1 MKGVVVSRDDRAPIT
16 GVAIFVDDVAV
27 NTSTNQNGEFL
38 IAGLAPGQ
46 YLVRFEAVEFEDLEV
61 MVRVKQL
68 VHDMQQVVMVP
79 STLISVDDSAFSE
92 LDTDAETAGDTQAL
106 PGTLSASKDLFN
118 NIASYRFSE
127 MRFNVR
133 GYDSQYQ
140 DVYLNGIRFNDALT
154 SYGPWSLW
162 SGLNDA
168 TRNQEITSGLQMSD
182 YGLGGVAGTTN
193 INARASQLRKGFRS
207 SFVNSTQM
215 YRFRVMVSYAS
226 GMLDNGWSYGFS
238 VSTRQGGNGYVNGVY
253 YNAYGYFASAEKV
266 FNSRH
271 RLAITVLGAP
281 TTRGAQQAS
290 TQEAYD
296 LWGDNYYNPN
306 VGLQAG
312 KERNSRVRRMHEPI
326 AMLNY
331 NWQITENTNLSV
343 ATSVRFG
350 FNGYSALTWYK
361 GEDPRPDYYRR

>member
-27 NTSTNQNGEFL
+27 NTTTNQNGEFL

-154 SYGPWSLW
+154 SYGP
-162 SGLNDA
+162 G
-168 TRNQEITSGLQMSD
+168 RC
-182 YGLGGVAGTTN
+182 
-193 INARASQLRKGFRS
+193 
-207 SFVNSTQM
+207 
-215 YRFRVMVSYAS
+215 
-226 GMLDNGWSYGFS
+226 
-238 VSTRQGGNGYVNGVY
+238 
-253 YNAYGYFASAEKV
+253 
-266 FNSRH
+266 
-271 RLAITVLGAP
+271 GA
-281 TTRGAQQAS
+281 
-290 TQEAYD
+290 
-296 LWGDNYYNPN
+296 
-306 VGLQAG
+306 V
-312 KERNSRVRRMHEPI
+312 
-326 AMLNY
+326 
-331 NWQITENTNLSV
+331 
-343 ATSVRFG
+343 
-350 FNGYSALTWYK
+350 
-361 GEDPRPDYYRR
+361 